1 MLAGLADAAA
11 LVVGLDGKTVRG
23 ARTKDGKAPH
33 LLADDLRVRAVL
45 AIRTWTTKSQTSMHC
60 IMSAMSPCA
69 KTPQRLRAGSSA
81 QVITAVRNTTVT
93 VLRASRV
100 HRHSSWLALGRAEPR
115 QAHSSP
121 QAFLARFRTWM
132 DTRTDQVIIV
142 GSLVLGFWLIANSI
156 YLIVS

>member
-33 LLADDLRVRAVL
+33 LLAAMICGSVRSL
-45 AIRTWTTKSQTSMHC
+45 PEGRGPQNQTSMHC
-60 IMSAMSPCA
+60 IMSAMSPMREDA
-69 KTPQRLRAGSSA
+69 QRLRAGSSA

-100 HRHSSWLALGRAEPR
+100 HRHSSWPALGRAEPH

-121 QAFLARFRTWM
+121 RVSHYEHDHGSGQPASRLRHM
-132 DTRTDQVIIV
+132 V
-142 GSLVLGFWLIANSI
+142 GW
-156 YLIVS
+156 